1 MNKAAGRFLIGIAVV
16 FSVAFLAIA
25 SHRKLTDLENVL
37 FQIFSLGI
45 GLIGAYVLG
54 EASSKEKAM
63 EIVRPHARSAFRR
76 VLSLYESL
84 SRLLQTMGR
93 SKQLL
98 DGNPSAIAAIEM
110 FESLVLEQLC
120 TSGHSIEDWED
131 LVPEEIAELKARA
144 SKQQSP
150 EVQQ

>member
-16 FSVAFLAIA
+16 FSVAFLVIA

-37 FQIFSLGI
+37 FQVFSLGI

-54 EASSKEKAM
+54 ESSSKEKAM

-76 VLSLYESL
+76 VLSLYDSL

-93 SKQLL
+93 SKNFL

-110 FESLVLEQLC
+110 FESLVLEQLY

>member
-1 MNKAAGRFLIGIAVV
+1 MNKTSGRILIGIAVV

-37 FQIFSLGI
+37 FQVISLGV

-54 EASSKEKAM
+54 EASAKENAM

-84 SRLLQTMGR
+84 SRLLQTMSS
-93 SKQLL
+93 SKKLL
-98 DGNPSAIAAIEM
+98 VENPVAVAAIEK

-120 TSGHSIEDWED
+120 TSGHAIEDWED
-131 LVPEEIAELKARA
+131 LVPEEIAILKAKA
-144 SKQQSP
+144 SKQP
-150 EVQQ
+150 

>member
-1 MNKAAGRFLIGIAVV
+1 MNKTSGRILIGIAVV

-37 FQIFSLGI
+37 FQVISLGV

-54 EASSKEKAM
+54 EASAKENAM

-84 SRLLQTMGR
+84 SRLLQTMSS
-93 SKQLL
+93 SKKLL
-98 DGNPSAIAAIEM
+98 VENPVAVAAIEK

-120 TSGHSIEDWED
+120 TSGHAIEDWED
-131 LVPEEIAELKARA
+131 LVPEEIAILKAKA
-144 SKQQSP
+144 SKQPSP

>member
-1 MNKAAGRFLIGIAVV
+1 MNKTSGRILIGIALV

-37 FQIFSLGI
+37 FQVISLGI

-54 EASSKEKAM
+54 EASAKENAM

-76 VLSLYESL
+76 VLSLYDSL
-84 SRLLQTMGR
+84 SRLLQTMSS
-93 SKQLL
+93 SKKLL
-98 DGNPSAIAAIEM
+98 VENSGAVAAIEK

-120 TSGHSIEDWED
+120 TSGHAIEDWED
-131 LVPEEIAELKARA
+131 LVPEEIAILKAKA
-144 SKQQSP
+144 SKQPPP